1 MSHENY
7 GPAQTPERHHS
18 LQSQAATIAIRI
30 NTDTRKIMARFG
42 SVDFDER
49 ILNAIR
55 DDKLVIFAGAGVSM
69 GSPSNLPGFWK
80 LAKDIASGT
89 GLKPTEPL
97 DRFLGTLNS
106 NGIDVH
112 QRAIKHLSP
121 EGSKPNDLHRNI
133 IKLFRDSNRIRL
145 ITTNF
150 DLLFE
155 EACKE
160 LQNDDSFSEAP
171 NIYRAPALP
180 QGYDFNGIVYV
191 HGALPQLSSHRAKDM
206 VLTDAD
212 FGRAYLTEG
221 WARSFLVDVF
231 REFTVLFIGY
241 SHNDTI
247 MNYLARALPADR
259 LSGRFA
265 LTDTDDKG
273 KENWKLLGIEP
284 ITYNTHKGILNEHI
298 DLYDSINQLADMT
311 SRGILEWEHRI
322 IELSKT
328 PPTDND
334 ALKGEINYILGRND
348 TTKLFAKH
356 IKGKEW
362 PAWLDSQ
369 SHLDSLFDTPA
380 LNERETILAKW
391 LAERYTNTHPM
402 VLFNTIF
409 FHNLKINKLFW
420 QELGKQISKVDFHEK
435 QILEQWADVIFKT
448 KPMKSSR
455 NDIHDNESIFLGI
468 AIKSMQ
474 NNSPMTIV
482 KSLEALNDYDITI
495 DVYTTEDN
503 PKERS
508 LAEYISHADRLPV
521 LWNNFIK
528 PNIESIANP
537 LLEYIS
543 SHLTQLSSRLSLWNH
558 ACDLGDHRNEI
569 ESDEDRVKEDNNQR
583 TISTLIDVARDSLK
597 TLGDKD
603 TELLESWISRLIRS
617 DVPILRRLAV
627 HATSYSKTRTPE
639 SQLKWIMDNNL
650 LSTHSELHKHHEH
663 HEVYCVAAKS
673 YGSSREEIRQE
684 FIQKILTIQ
693 VQSSDCDE
701 KESKRLS
708 LEAQFNWLTWL
719 TRECSTCEIA
729 RTEFSNIKKTNP
741 DINENH
747 FPQFPDRYYGIE
759 ALISTPT
766 CSSPW
771 TKEQLLE
778 RSPRDLI
785 KRLLAYENPTG
796 RREFTKTDISNNIE
810 CSCTE
815 NPSWGIDLG
824 NELIRLEKWS
834 SYLWKPLFRGFW
846 KSSLDKNKCNEVL
859 NICRNKFLIKHQDNY
874 ISIFLED
881 VAKRQSGNFF
891 NFKLDELAHRISLEL
906 WNSIAHDTKHE
917 LRGDWTNTAMEHT
930 PGRLSSFWVRE
941 LATEATLTD
950 EKTNAL
956 PDRYKNIFDAVIND
970 LSEKGDI
977 ARTVLFMNIQKLHEI
992 DREWTRTNLISLL
1005 GKQEG
1010 DTINQYA
1017 WVGFLKNEYICPRLS
1032 GDILPKILFAI
1043 CEMEGHEP
1051 RNRLIQICA
1060 RAIVLGS
1067 GNPNNKIIPH
1077 LFKNMNI
1084 DEMALFSGAILH
1096 EASELNSLNK
1106 RNKLWDKWLSQYL
1119 DNRAQNIPKPIYED
1133 EIESISLG
1141 LSFALNDTP
1150 DAALLITRL
1159 PSTHLQKHYMVYEN
1173 LLKHGFLKNHPSEAA
1188 KLLIHLSRSVETGD
1202 YIEDLK
1208 SAIDQVLRNIGGELR
1223 RKLEEAKALLP

>member
-1 MSHENY
+1 
-7 GPAQTPERHHS
+7 
-18 LQSQAATIAIRI
+18 
-30 NTDTRKIMARFG
+30 MARFG

-69 GSPSNLPGFWK
+69 GSPSNLPSFWK

-89 GLKPTEPL
+89 GLEPTEPL
-97 DRFLGTLNS
+97 DRFLGTLN
-106 NGIDVH
+106 NKGIDVH
-112 QRAIKHLSP
+112 QRAIEPLSP

-133 IKLFRDSNRIRL
+133 IRLFRDSKKIRL

-155 EACKE
+155 EAYKE
-160 LQNDDSFSEAP
+160 LKNDNSFSEAP

-191 HGALPQLSSHRAKDM
+191 HGALPQLSSHRTKDM

-221 WARSFLVDVF
+221 WARRFLVDVF

-241 SHNDTI
+241 SHNDAI

>member
-1 MSHENY
+1 
-7 GPAQTPERHHS
+7 
-18 LQSQAATIAIRI
+18 
-30 NTDTRKIMARFG
+30 
-42 SVDFDER
+42 
-49 ILNAIR
+49 
-55 DDKLVIFAGAGVSM
+55 
-69 GSPSNLPGFWK
+69 
-80 LAKDIASGT
+80 
-89 GLKPTEPL
+89 
-97 DRFLGTLNS
+97 
-106 NGIDVH
+106 
-112 QRAIKHLSP
+112 
-121 EGSKPNDLHRNI
+121 
-133 IKLFRDSNRIRL
+133 
-145 ITTNF
+145 
-150 DLLFE
+150 
-155 EACKE
+155 
-160 LQNDDSFSEAP
+160 
-171 NIYRAPALP
+171 
-180 QGYDFNGIVYV
+180 
-191 HGALPQLSSHRAKDM
+191 
-206 VLTDAD
+206 
-212 FGRAYLTEG
+212 
-221 WARSFLVDVF
+221 
-231 REFTVLFIGY
+231 
-241 SHNDTI
+241 
-247 MNYLARALPADR
+247 
-259 LSGRFA
+259 
-265 LTDTDDKG
+265 
-273 KENWKLLGIEP
+273 
-284 ITYNTHKGILNEHI
+284 
-298 DLYDSINQLADMT
+298 MT

-420 QELGKQISKVDFHEK
+420 RELGKQISKVDFHEK

-482 KSLEALNDYDITI
+482 KSLEALNDYDIMI

-528 PNIESIANP
+528 PNIEFIANP

-558 ACDLGDHRNEI
+558 VCDLGDHRNEI
-569 ESDEDRVKEDNNQR
+569 ESDEDRIKEDNNQR

-597 TLGDKD
+597 TLGEKD

-650 LSTHSELHKHHEH
+650 LSERSECHKHHEH
-663 HEVYCVAAKS
+663 HEVYCVAEKS
-673 YGSSREEIRQE
+673 YGSSKETVRHE
-684 FIQKILTIQ
+684 FIQRILSIQ
-693 VQSSDCDE
+693 IQSSDNNE

-708 LEAQFNWLTWL
+708 LEAKFNWLTWL
-719 TRECSTCEIA
+719 TRKFPACNIA
-729 RTEFSNIKKTNP
+729 RTAFFNLKEALPDTNEP
-741 DINENH
+741 L
-747 FPQFPDRYYGIE
+747 FPQFPGRYYEIE
-759 ALISTPT
+759 KLIPTSTY
-766 CSSPW
+766 SSPW
-771 TKEQLLE
+771 TKEQLLME
-778 RSPRDLI
+778 SPGKLVH
-785 KRLLAYENPTG
+785 KLLKYENSTG
-796 RREFTKTDISNNIE
+796 RKEFIRISISKNIE
-810 CSCTE
+810 HACTE
-815 NPSWGIDLG
+815 NPGWGIDIG
-824 NELIRLEKWS
+824 NELIRLEKWES
-834 SYLWKPLFRGFW
+834 HLWNPLFRGF
-846 KSSLDKNKCNEVL
+846 SNAPLRLEQCNEIL
-859 NICRNKFLIKHQDNY
+859 NICGNKSIIKHQDNY

-1067 GNPNNKIIPH
+1067 GNPNNKINYQDR
-1077 LFKNMNI
+1077 K
-1084 DEMALFSGAILH
+1084 
-1096 EASELNSLNK
+1096 
-1106 RNKLWDKWLSQYL
+1106 
-1119 DNRAQNIPKPIYED
+1119 
-1133 EIESISLG
+1133 
-1141 LSFALNDTP
+1141 
-1150 DAALLITRL
+1150 
-1159 PSTHLQKHYMVYEN
+1159 
-1173 LLKHGFLKNHPSEAA
+1173 
-1188 KLLIHLSRSVETGD
+1188 SV
-1202 YIEDLK
+1202 
-1208 SAIDQVLRNIGGELR
+1208 V
-1223 RKLEEAKALLP
+1223 

>member
-1 MSHENY
+1 
-7 GPAQTPERHHS
+7 
-18 LQSQAATIAIRI
+18 
-30 NTDTRKIMARFG
+30 MARFG

-89 GLKPTEPL
+89 GLEPTEPL

-121 EGSKPNDLHRNI
+121 EGSKPNDLHCNI

-155 EACKE
+155 EAYKE

-221 WARSFLVDVF
+221 WARRFLVDVF

-284 ITYNTHKGILNEHI
+284 ITYNIHKGILNEHI
-298 DLYDSINQLADMT
+298 ELYDSINQLADMT

-420 QELGKQISKVDFHEK
+420 RELGKQISKVDFHEK

-482 KSLEALNDYDITI
+482 KSLEALNDYDIMI

-569 ESDEDRVKEDNNQR
+569 ESDEYRVKEDNNQR

-627 HATSYSKTRTPE
+627 HATSYNKTRTPE

-650 LSTHSELHKHHEH
+650 LSERSECHKHHEH
-663 HEVYCVAAKS
+663 HEVYCAAEKS
-673 YGSSREEIRQE
+673 YGSSEETVRHE
-684 FIQKILTIQ
+684 FIQRILSIHI
-693 VQSSDCDE
+693 QSSDNDE

-719 TRECSTCEIA
+719 TRRFPACNIA
-729 RTEFSNIKKTNP
+729 RTAFFNLKEALP
-741 DINENH
+741 EINEPH
-747 FPQFPDRYYGIE
+747 FPQYSDRYYGIE
-759 ALISTPT
+759 TLIPT
-766 CSSPW
+766 SDYDSPW

-778 RSPRDLI
+778 ESLGNLVN
-785 KRLLAYENPTG
+785 KLLKYENSTG
-796 RREFTKTDISNNIE
+796 RKELIRTSISKNIE
-810 CSCTE
+810 YACAD
-815 NPSWGIDLG
+815 NPDWGIDLG
-824 NELIRLEKWS
+824 NELIRLEKWE
-834 SYLWKPLFRGFW
+834 SYLWDPLFRGF
-846 KSSLDKNKCNEVL
+846 SSTPLRLEQCNEVL
-859 NICRNKFLIKHQDNY
+859 DICGNKSIIKHQDNY

-881 VAKRQSGNFF
+881 VAQRQSGNFF
-891 NFKLDELAHRISLEL
+891 NLKLDELAHRISLEL
-906 WNSIAHDTKHE
+906 WNSIAHDTTHE
-917 LRGDWTNTAMEHT
+917 LRGDWTNTVMEHT
-930 PGRLSSFWVRE
+930 PGRLSSFWIRE
-941 LATEATLTD
+941 LTTEATLTD

-956 PDRYKNIFDAVIND
+956 PDRYKKIFDAVIND

-977 ARTVLFMNIQKLHEI
+977 ARTVLFMNIQKLYEI
-992 DREWTRTNLISLL
+992 DKEWTRTNLISLL

-1010 DTINQYA
+1010 DTINQNA
-1017 WVGFLKNEYICPRLS
+1017 WIGFLKNEYICQHLS
-1032 GDILPKILFAI
+1032 GDILPKISFSI
-1043 CEMEGHEP
+1043 CKMEGHEP
-1051 RNRLIQICA
+1051 RNRLIRICA

-1067 GNPNNKIIPH
+1067 KSPNNRLIPN
-1077 LFKNMNI
+1077 LFKYMDK
-1084 DEMALFSGAILH
+1084 DEMARFSGAILQ
-1096 EASELNSLNK
+1096 EASELNSSNK
-1106 RNKLWDKWLSQYL
+1106 INKLWDKWLSQYL
-1119 DNRAQNIPKPIYED
+1119 DNRAQNIPKPISED

-1141 LSFALNDTP
+1141 LSFVLNDIP
-1150 DAALLITRL
+1150 EASFLMTRL
-1159 PSTHLQKHYMVYEN
+1159 PSTHLQKHYMVYGN
-1173 LLKHGFLKNHPSEAA
+1173 LLEHGFLKNHPSEAA
-1188 KLLIHLSRSVETGD
+1188 KLLIHLSRSVETD
-1202 YIEDLK
+1202 DHIEDLK
-1208 SAIDQVLRNIGGELR
+1208 SAIDQVLRNIDGRLR
-1223 RKLEEAKALLP
+1223 RKLEEAKALLPY

>member
-1 MSHENY
+1 
-7 GPAQTPERHHS
+7 
-18 LQSQAATIAIRI
+18 
-30 NTDTRKIMARFG
+30 
-42 SVDFDER
+42 
-49 ILNAIR
+49 
-55 DDKLVIFAGAGVSM
+55 M

-89 GLKPTEPL
+89 GLEPTEPL

-121 EGSKPNDLHRNI
+121 EGSKPNDLHCNI
-133 IKLFRDSNRIRL
+133 IKLFRGSNRIRL

-155 EACKE
+155 EAYKE

-221 WARSFLVDVF
+221 WARRFLVDVF

-284 ITYNTHKGILNEHI
+284 ITYNIHKGIINEHI
-298 DLYDSINQLADMT
+298 ELYDSINQLADMT

-409 FHNLKINKLFW
+409 FHNLKINRLFW
-420 QELGKQISKVDFHEK
+420 RELGKQISKVDFHEK

-482 KSLEALNDYDITI
+482 KSLEALNDYDIMI

-537 LLEYIS
+537 LLEYVS

-627 HATSYSKTRTPE
+627 HATSYNKTRTPE

-650 LSTHSELHKHHEH
+650 LSERSECHKHHEH
-663 HEVYCVAAKS
+663 HEVYCVAEKS
-673 YGSSREEIRQE
+673 YGSSEETVRHE
-684 FIQKILTIQ
+684 FIQRILSIHI
-693 VQSSDCDE
+693 QSSDNDE

-719 TRECSTCEIA
+719 TRRFPACNIA
-729 RTEFSNIKKTNP
+729 RTAFFNLKEALP
-741 DINENH
+741 EINEPH
-747 FPQFPDRYYGIE
+747 FPQYPDRYYGIE
-759 ALISTPT
+759 TLTPT
-766 CSSPW
+766 SDYDSPW
-771 TKEQLLE
+771 TKEQLQEESLGN
-778 RSPRDLI
+778 LVN
-785 KRLLAYENPTG
+785 KLLKYENSTG
-796 RREFTKTDISNNIE
+796 RKELIRTSISKNIE
-810 CSCTE
+810 YTCAD
-815 NPSWGIDLG
+815 NPDWGIDLG
-824 NELIRLEKWS
+824 NELIRLEKWE
-834 SYLWKPLFRGFW
+834 SYLWPPLFRGF
-846 KSSLDKNKCNEVL
+846 SSTPLRLEQCNEVL
-859 NICRNKFLIKHQDNY
+859 DICGNKSIIKHQDNY

-881 VAKRQSGNFF
+881 VAQRQSGNFF
-891 NFKLDELAHRISLEL
+891 NLKLDELAHRISLEL

-917 LRGDWTNTAMEHT
+917 LRGDWTNTVMEHT
-930 PGRLSSFWVRE
+930 PGRLSSFWIRE
-941 LATEATLTD
+941 LTAEATLTD

-956 PDRYKNIFDAVIND
+956 PDRYKRIFDAVIND

-977 ARTVLFMNIQKLHEI
+977 ARTVLFMNIQKLYEI

-1005 GKQEG
+1005 GKQKG
-1010 DTINQYA
+1010 DTINQNA
-1017 WVGFLKNEYICPRLS
+1017 WVGFLKNEYICQCLS
-1032 GDILPKILFAI
+1032 GDILPKISFAI
-1043 CEMEGHEP
+1043 CKMEGHEP
-1051 RNRLIQICA
+1051 RNILIRICA
-1060 RAIVLGS
+1060 RAIVLS
-1067 GNPNNKIIPH
+1067 SKSPNNRLIPN
-1077 LFKNMNI
+1077 LFKHMNK
-1084 DEMALFSGAILH
+1084 DEMARFSDEILR
-1096 EASELNSLNK
+1096 EASELNSSNK
-1106 RNKLWDKWLSQYL
+1106 INKLWDKWLSQYL
-1119 DNRAQNIPKPIYED
+1119 DNRAKNIPKPIDED

-1141 LSFALNDTP
+1141 LSFILNDIP
-1150 DAALLITRL
+1150 DAASLITRL

-1173 LLKHGFLKNHPSEAA
+1173 LLKQGFLKNHPNEAA
-1188 KLLIHLSRSVETGD
+1188 NLLIYLSRSVESGD
-1202 YIEDLK
+1202 DIVNLK
-1208 SAIDQVLRNIGGELR
+1208 SAIDQVLRNIDGRLR